1 MIVFE
6 EQLERIVNI
15 LPSITDATSVV
26 FPMNFGDG
34 TIEELNKFLLLPSSQ
49 SKYPLIW
56 LAIGKNQHDERE
68 PSVTRQARIIIATR
82 SLNSNEFNSFQRK
95 NDLDVI
101 LMPIANNLLKAL
113 QLSGISRYNDRNFTS
128 EFLPN
133 YSVTYR
139 EEHEDKTKA
148 QQIDVWNALQLDLNI
163 TFYNVTNCIQTN
175 IFN

>member
-34 TIEELNKFLLLPSSQ
+34 TIEELNKFLLLPSNQ

-56 LAIGKNQHDERE
+56 LTIGKNQHDERE

-113 QLSGISRYNDRNFTS
+113 QLSGISRYNDRDFTS

-139 EEHEDKTKA
+139 EENEDKSKA